1 MGKWVYLER
10 IDGELF
16 LILERNLKI
25 VSRTFKVLYI
35 NSDFFSNE
43 IYVFPL
49 KVVCSLT
56 FSLES
61 FEASQLRGKKPEERD
76 FTRRTWARITEQEKR
91 CIKMNIWLQKKG
103 DKKAQSGVD

>member
-1 MGKWVYLER
+1 MKSMY
-10 IDGELF
+10 F
-16 LILERNLKI
+16 
-25 VSRTFKVLYI
+25 
-35 NSDFFSNE
+35 
-43 IYVFPL
+43 L

-103 DKKAQSGVD
+103 DKKPKVVLTDLKCPERKNKPK